1 MRTPSPPSNPHPAAA
16 TVSRRRFLQ
25 MGLAGAAA
33 VGLTANWADLSAF
46 AADLHDF
53 IRGPAVPDI
62 APQRLSEHVWMIWS
76 KDGFPTPEN
85 QGMMSNITFVVTQK
99 GVVMLDPG
107 GSVQIG
113 EMALRMIRTVTD
125 KPVVAIFNSHYHGDH
140 WLANHAFED
149 AFGKDLPIYAH
160 PVTKKEIEG
169 VQGSMWHS
177 LMERW
182 TNQATAGTRIVAP
195 NHTVEHGATFDYG
208 DVTLR
213 IHHYG
218 VAHTPGDICIEVVQD
233 ALTHVGDIAMDR
245 RIANMDDGSYVGTFR
260 FYDALEKNAPSKIW
274 VPGHGHASAEVLKWN
289 RALFEGIY
297 ENCVKAV
304 EDGRDMASARAAVL
318 KDPRVA
324 GKAADTA
331 GFDSNIG
338 KYVSLAYLEAEKE
351 AF

>member
-1 MRTPSPPSNPHPAAA
+1 MRTTAPASPS
-16 TVSRRRFLQ
+16 TRLDRRRFLR
-25 MGLAGAAA
+25 MGLAGSAALGLA
-33 VGLTANWADLSAF
+33 AHWTPLTAFADE
-46 AADLHDF
+46 LHDF

-62 APQRLSEHVWMIWS
+62 APTRLSDHVWMIWS

-85 QGMMSNITFVVTQK
+85 QGMMSNITFAVTRK

-125 KPVVAIFNSHYHGDH
+125 KPVVAIFNTHYHGDH
-140 WLANHAFED
+140 WLANDAFEA

-160 PVTKKEIEG
+160 PVTKREIEG
-169 VQGSMWHS
+169 VQGNLWRS
-177 LMERW
+177 LMARW

-195 NHTVEHGATFDYG
+195 NRTVEHGAEFDFG

-218 VAHTPGDICIEVVQD
+218 IAHTPGDICIEVVQD
-233 ALTHVGDIAMDR
+233 QLTHVGDIAMDR

-260 FYDALEKNAPSKIW
+260 AYDALEKNTASRIW
-274 VPGHGHASAEVLKWN
+274 VPGHGHPGVDVLNWN

-297 ENCVKAV
+297 ENCVQAV
-304 EDGRDMASARAAVL
+304 EAGRDIASAREAVL
-318 KDPRVA
+318 KDPRVSTR
-324 GKAADTA
+324 AADTQ
-331 GFDSNIG
+331 GFESNIG